1 MQLRTHIFLSVTL
14 ALLVPMSVLILAAT
28 GYSERLYRKEVDQEL
43 FGSLATV
50 LAEMDRRLVYERDT
64 FRAFATAPPLENYF
78 PVMQAATE
86 GNIHKEFFERS
97 DQINNFFEGFQNV
110 VPSLNTIRILDTQGN
125 TLVKVRVGQR
135 TPPLFDGYSSFPYAE
150 EELDDP
156 EYLEKLLDLPPNE
169 VSVTLLA
176 QTEAEDIDT
185 SPPMLDYIMPIK
197 RDQQFIGYLVANML
211 GEQIDRIL
219 DFAPRPVNGR
229 LLIAEINSEQAER
242 NGIILYDDA
251 RNLRF
256 SDKKTGEF
264 RLQNYDNGQLYDI
277 VQTEQEGKIVSRD
290 GREVIYFVEYLPYPN
305 LLVHWI
311 LAVRVNAEDI
321 AAPFNR
327 IRTAILLLSVVAL
340 LFGMVLVRYVSTRV
354 ASPLTELVRSMR
366 AYASGERDQRVQ
378 SKGADE
384 IRMLGESFNDMAD
397 TLNTADAEREH
408 AQHILM
414 QHAKLASIGQLA
426 AGIGHEINNPLN
438 NILTL
443 SKFIERAAPEGNDRI
458 HKDIQSL
465 REETLRASEIVK
477 GVLNFARQVPP
488 AFTQFDVETWVND
501 TLALVRQEAFRK
513 HISLQ
518 THIDYT
524 GMLHGDRSQ
533 LQQVLINLLIN
544 AIQASVEDSTVTIQV
559 RKENESLYL
568 AVSDSGIGID
578 ERDMDRIFDPFF
590 TSKDVGE
597 GNGLG
602 LSVSLGIV
610 EQHDGELWLENNE
623 TGGVTAIVTLPLVHA
638 DNLPVVTEED
648 DE

>member
-1 MQLRTHIFLSVTL
+1 
-14 ALLVPMSVLILAAT
+14 
-28 GYSERLYRKEVDQEL
+28 
-43 FGSLATV
+43 
-50 LAEMDRRLVYERDT
+50 
-64 FRAFATAPPLENYF
+64 
-78 PVMQAATE
+78 
-86 GNIHKEFFERS
+86 
-97 DQINNFFEGFQNV
+97 
-110 VPSLNTIRILDTQGN
+110 
-125 TLVKVRVGQR
+125 
-135 TPPLFDGYSSFPYAE
+135 
-150 EELDDP
+150 
-156 EYLEKLLDLPPNE
+156 
-169 VSVTLLA
+169 
-176 QTEAEDIDT
+176 
-185 SPPMLDYIMPIK
+185 
-197 RDQQFIGYLVANML
+197 
-211 GEQIDRIL
+211 
-219 DFAPRPVNGR
+219 
-229 LLIAEINSEQAER
+229 
-242 NGIILYDDA
+242 
-251 RNLRF
+251 
-256 SDKKTGEF
+256 
-264 RLQNYDNGQLYDI
+264 
-277 VQTEQEGKIVSRD
+277 
-290 GREVIYFVEYLPYPN
+290 
-305 LLVHWI
+305 
-311 LAVRVNAEDI
+311 
-321 AAPFNR
+321 
-327 IRTAILLLSVVAL
+327 
-340 LFGMVLVRYVSTRV
+340 
-354 ASPLTELVRSMR
+354 MR